1 MKYKGIK
8 LVPDT
13 EAELL
18 VNVDIS
24 NSEFRDI
31 DEAIDT
37 IGDVLSD
44 YEFTSVPDADVYME
58 EISDT
63 ELQLRCY
70 EIGFTVDGINL
81 LKEIYELMYANNT
94 LKVSIG
100 IHVDAEEWFKD
111 ENGHEYNEDVAETWE
126 EFMTNLEV

>member
-1 MKYKGIK
+1 MKYKDIK

-24 NSEFRDI
+24 NSEYEDI

-37 IGDVLSD
+37 ISDVLSD
-44 YEFTSVPDADVYME
+44 YEFTSVPNTDVYME

-63 ELQLRCY
+63 ELQVRCDD
-70 EIGFTVDGINL
+70 IDFTIDGINL
-81 LKEIYELMYANNT
+81 LKEIYELMCANHT

-111 ENGHEYNEDVAETWE
+111 ENGHEYNEDIAKTWE
-126 EFMTNLEV
+126 EFMENLEV